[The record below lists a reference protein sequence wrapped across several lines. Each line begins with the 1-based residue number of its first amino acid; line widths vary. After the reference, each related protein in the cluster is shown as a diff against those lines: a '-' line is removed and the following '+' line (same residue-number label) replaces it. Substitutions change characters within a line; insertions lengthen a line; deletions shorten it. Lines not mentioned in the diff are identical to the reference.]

1 MKRPTWSK
9 VYQEHRKALIV
20 LSAAAYVRR
29 KGMRLRRT
37 IGRKPSLIE
46 RRRKT
51 VCRFG
56 PLTSI
61 LPGTA
66 FKGKEGVST

>member
-9 VYQEHRKALIV
+9 VYQDHRKALIV
-20 LSAAAYVRR
+20 LSAADHISR

-46 RRRKT
+46 RR
-51 VCRFG
+51 
-56 PLTSI
+56 
-61 LPGTA
+61 
-66 FKGKEGVST
+66 KEKSV